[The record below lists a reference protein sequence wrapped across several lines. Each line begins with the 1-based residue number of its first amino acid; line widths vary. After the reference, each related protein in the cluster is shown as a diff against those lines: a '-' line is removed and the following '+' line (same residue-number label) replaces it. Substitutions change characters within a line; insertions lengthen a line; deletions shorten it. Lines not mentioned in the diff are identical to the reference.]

1 MNQSLR
7 DLAYITGSNPN
18 LTSGQRIVFVS
29 DLQRAEAALASKDLQ
44 ARKEALEKI
53 AEVNLQI
60 SLLQAQRA
68 LNSGFIAEQANR
80 NLKAAEGTIKLIK
93 DQIRDRDLG
102 KSFDEIAKKVFWEQ
116 VAITGTHYLKSVEK
130 ILGSW
135 ISANKV
141 EENVAKGLKEIV
153 QKSQQEYVSVEKK
166 KLEDE
171 KAELIKLGN
180 EKYYAEPFPGKPKIT
195 FTYGNPNE
203 DPLVVMLDERLY
215 KLNHVFDETILNHSQ
230 RAKSHVDSLND
241 ELERAKQLS
250 DQKAKKNIINN
261 YWNKLTSDLE
271 EAYNKIRKW
280 DHVWRDQKYAG
291 MDQHK
296 EGSLPPEPYYTKD
309 YDKYIKPNCLSSPG
323 YGQKSALKFVGIGV
337 K

>member
-1 MNQSLR
+1 VRAGNLFLGDLLLDEEGKEVKIASIEEKAGEVTVYNFEVEDNHNYFAEGILVHNADYDEKNGQLQMQAMKQVEVYIENGKMLERPILSGSAVQAIEPIEMFDSNLMNQSLR

-18 LTSGQRIVFVS
+18 LTSSQRIVFVS

-153 QKSQQEYVSVEKK
+153 YKSQQEYISCPSHY
-166 KLEDE
+166 
-171 KAELIKLGN
+171 LI
-180 EKYYAEPFPGKPKIT
+180 
-195 FTYGNPNE
+195 
-203 DPLVVMLDERLY
+203 
-215 KLNHVFDETILNHSQ
+215 
-230 RAKSHVDSLND
+230 
-241 ELERAKQLS
+241 
-250 DQKAKKNIINN
+250 
-261 YWNKLTSDLE
+261 
-271 EAYNKIRKW
+271 
-280 DHVWRDQKYAG
+280 
-291 MDQHK
+291 
-296 EGSLPPEPYYTKD
+296 
-309 YDKYIKPNCLSSPG
+309 
-323 YGQKSALKFVGIGV
+323 
-337 K
+337 